1 MNKRYVFD
9 LDNTLVMT
17 DNLNNTA
24 YNYALSCMG
33 FQPIIGVQRIT
44 RKEIFNSI
52 PNLTLSQKKQIVELK
67 QNYFIKNIND
77 TVLNLDLYSLLESF
91 DSNHCIL
98 WTSADVNRTTAI
110 LEFYRLHKNF
120 KTIFYSDKQDIEYD
134 IMKIRDIFSCS
145 LSQLVFF
152 DDNEDLLKNVDVQL
166 KKII

>member
-24 YNYALSCMG
+24 YNYALSCVG
-33 FQPIIGVQRIT
+33 FQPIVGVQRIT

-77 TVLNLDLYSLLESF
+77 TVLNLELYSLLESF
-91 DSNHCIL
+91 L
-98 WTSADVNRTTAI
+98 
-110 LEFYRLHKNF
+110 
-120 KTIFYSDKQDIEYD
+120 
-134 IMKIRDIFSCS
+134 
-145 LSQLVFF
+145 
-152 DDNEDLLKNVDVQL
+152 
-166 KKII
+166 

>member
-1 MNKRYVFD
+1 MNERYVFD

-17 DNLNNTA
+17 DNLNNSA

-52 PNLTLSQKKQIVELK
+52 PNLTLLQKKQIIELK

-77 TVLNLDLYSLLESF
+77 TVLNLDLYYLLKSF

-110 LEFYRLHKNF
+110 LEFYDLLKNF
-120 KTIFYSDKQDIEYD
+120 KTVFYSDKQDVEYD
-134 IMKIRDIFSCS
+134 VMKICNIFSCS

-152 DDNEDLLKNVDVQL
+152 DDNEDVLKNVDVKL

>member
-24 YNYALSCMG
+24 YNYSLSCMG

-52 PNLTLSQKKQIVELK
+52 PNLTPSQKKQIVELK

-77 TVLNLDLYSLLESF
+77 TVLNLDLYSLLKSI

-98 WTSADVNRTTAI
+98 WTSADVKRTTAI
-110 LEFYRLHKNF
+110 LEFYNLHKNF
-120 KTIFYSDKQDIEYD
+120 KTVFYSDKQDIEYD
-134 IMKIRDIFSCS
+134 IMKICNIFSCS

-152 DDNEDLLKNVDVQL
+152 DDNEDVLKNVDVKL